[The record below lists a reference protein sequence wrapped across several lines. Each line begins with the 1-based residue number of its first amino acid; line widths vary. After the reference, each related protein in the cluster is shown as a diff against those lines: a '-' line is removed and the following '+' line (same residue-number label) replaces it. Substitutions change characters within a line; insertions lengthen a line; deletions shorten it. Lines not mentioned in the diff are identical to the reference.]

1 MKDTK
6 KKYIDKVIKMYNF
19 SKKFAIEP
27 EKKCDIELVYE
38 EHTINIILNKMNN
51 MYKDNMFILYK

>member
-1 MKDTK
+1 
-6 KKYIDKVIKMYNF
+6 MYNF